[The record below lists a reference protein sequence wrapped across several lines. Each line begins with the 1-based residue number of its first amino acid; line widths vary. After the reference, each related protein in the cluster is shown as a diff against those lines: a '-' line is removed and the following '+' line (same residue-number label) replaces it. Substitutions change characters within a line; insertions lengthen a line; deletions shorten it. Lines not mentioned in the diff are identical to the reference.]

1 MTQGLGIRLGLFV
14 KRREFADPRSARAV
28 ITRKASG
35 CWPSFFF
42 LLRPICGLARSGV
55 RFPLDSFHAVNGTL
69 ARPTDTGRA
78 ERMRHGGRH
87 GDIRPADS
95 GVVLLGVFALL
106 RVALI
111 GFRAIGTLTRLP
123 TGRTIGPT
131 RSVRGDSGE
140 TPTGRRAGP
149 IVHSRR
155 VCK

>member
-1 MTQGLGIRLGLFV
+1 METSDL
-14 KRREFADPRSARAV
+14 P
-28 ITRKASG
+28 
-35 CWPSFFF
+35 
-42 LLRPICGLARSGV
+42 
-55 RFPLDSFHAVNGTL
+55 TL
-69 ARPTDTGRA
+69 V
-78 ERMRHGGRH
+78 
-87 GDIRPADS
+87 
-95 GVVLLGVFALL
+95 VVLLGVFALL

-155 VCK
+155 VCKWYRRCCQRFTINSVMKNTTTARVNRIFSASGLSSGL